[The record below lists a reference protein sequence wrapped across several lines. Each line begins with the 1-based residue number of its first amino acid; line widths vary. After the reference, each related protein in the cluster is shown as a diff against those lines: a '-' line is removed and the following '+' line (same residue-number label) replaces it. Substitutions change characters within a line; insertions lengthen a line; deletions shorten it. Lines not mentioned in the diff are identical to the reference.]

1 MNDSFKN
8 SLARLKVFRVCDSV
22 DGRASLQPPC
32 HEVGPSVAHA
42 VRTMTSRLIQSI
54 SILLVLTATTMAQGR
69 REPGPS
75 LPERERQ
82 LEPLI
87 VESARRYG
95 IDPRILRTVCFIESR
110 FRSSAVSPKG
120 ARGLMQFMPETAA
133 AYGLQNPHDPK
144 AAIDAAGH
152 YLRDLLRKFGG
163 RVDLALAAY
172 NAGEGTVEAFQTGRP
187 LVLSSG
193 KIINPHR
200 LITGGVPP
208 YRETQEYVKSAIAL
222 LMNGPYPAA
231 THLTSLSQIKSS
243 APSPSSAQNNRSKS
257 SPVIR
262 QTSSFFIEVK

>member
-1 MNDSFKN
+1 M
-8 SLARLKVFRVCDSV
+8 
-22 DGRASLQPPC
+22 
-32 HEVGPSVAHA
+32 
-42 VRTMTSRLIQSI
+42 
-54 SILLVLTATTMAQGR
+54 TMAQGR
-69 REPGPS
+69 REPAPS

-110 FRSSAVSPKG
+110 FQPSAVSPKG

-133 AYGLQNPHDPK
+133 AYGLQNPYDPK

-152 YLRDLLRKFGG
+152 YLRDLLRKFSG

-208 YRETQEYVKSAIAL
+208 FRETQEYVKSAIAL

-231 THLTSLSQIKSS
+231 THLTSRSEIKSS
-243 APSPSSAQNNRSKS
+243 APSPSSDQNNRSKS
-257 SPVIR
+257 SPAIR

>member
-1 MNDSFKN
+1 MYSK
-8 SLARLKVFRVCDSV
+8 
-22 DGRASLQPPC
+22 
-32 HEVGPSVAHA
+32 
-42 VRTMTSRLIQSI
+42 LIQSI

-87 VESARRYG
+87 IESAKRYG

-110 FRSSAVSPKG
+110 FRPSAVSPKG
-120 ARGLMQFMPETAA
+120 ARGLMQFMPATAV

-144 AAIDAAGH
+144 AAIDAAAH

-172 NAGEGTVEAFQTGRP
+172 NAGEGTVESFQTGRP
-187 LVLSSG
+187 LALATA

-200 LITGGVPP
+200 LITGGMPP
-208 YRETQEYVKSAIAL
+208 YRETQQYVKSAIVL
-222 LMNGPYPAA
+222 LMNGPNPAA
-231 THLTSLSQIKSS
+231 TRITSLSQIKSS
-243 APSPSSAQNNRSKS
+243 AQRPSRDQNNQSKSPSST
-257 SPVIR
+257 R
-262 QTSSFFIEVK
+262 QTNSLFIEVK